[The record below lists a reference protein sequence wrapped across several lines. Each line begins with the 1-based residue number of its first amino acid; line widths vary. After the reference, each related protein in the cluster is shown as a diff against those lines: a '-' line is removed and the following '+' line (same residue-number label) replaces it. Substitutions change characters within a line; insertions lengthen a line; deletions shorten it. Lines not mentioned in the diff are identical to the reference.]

1 MPSTTTA
8 DRVHFLSANE
18 GKCTQAAFLTRASRN
33 RQALAP
39 DAVLSC
45 AIERLSGRAR
55 TVFA

>member
-1 MPSTTTA
+1 
-8 DRVHFLSANE
+8 VHFLSANE
-18 GKCTQAAFLTRASRN
+18 GKCTQAAFLTRASRH